1 MRSFEVTMS
10 DVQPLQPGDP
20 GRLGDHQLEGRLGEG
35 RRGVVF
41 RALHDG
47 APVAVKL
54 LHTRLTGDAA
64 AREEFLREAMA
75 AQRVS
80 GSRTAR
86 PIDAGVAGDWP
97 FLATDLV
104 AGPSLQ
110 QMLVQSGRGDRT
122 TVERLAVGIVLGLAQ
137 LHKAGIAHLDL
148 KPTNV
153 LIAHDG
159 PVLTDVGV
167 ARALTAGGL
176 PPEPGVPSF
185 QAPEQL
191 SGGNQGPS
199 SDMWAWAAIVATA
212 ASGKPPFG
220 EDSVEAVTNR
230 VLNSEPELH
239 RLPDSVRD
247 MVVMALNKDP
257 FRRPTA
263 EMVLQT
269 LLRRGLPLPA
279 SQLTEAQNLLL
290 APVPEDPWS
299 AESTAALPA
308 LEPAL
313 SQGPDFPDR
322 PADPFAGPY
331 LPPAPDRAEWPE
343 PEPLPNMTTVWNGSP
358 PVDVRTPAAAR
369 QDQRMIKGLGA
380 LVIGV
385 VVGIIVITLLWTGA
399 EDDDPPPAAEP
410 SSAPVANE
418 AAFSGTWRGT
428 AVNQSGVKFSI
439 EVTFADARQAT
450 AKIGVGNCSGR
461 LTRTGGSGQKI
472 QMSFTRTGGHC
483 TPGDVTVADPGDG
496 SLTYSWVK
504 PGSKRHH
511 YEATLRRS

>member
-1 MRSFEVTMS
+1 MS

-41 RALHDG
+41 QGLHGDV
-47 APVAVKL
+47 PVAVKL
-54 LHTRLTGDAA
+54 LHSRLGGDPE
-64 AREEFLREAMA
+64 ARGAFLREAMA
-75 AQRVS
+75 GRRVS

-86 PIDAGVAGDWP
+86 PIGADVAGDWP
-97 FLATDLV
+97 FLVTDLV
-104 AGPSLQ
+104 AGPPLQ

-122 TVERLAVGIVLGLAQ
+122 TVERLAVGIALALAQ
-137 LHKAGIAHLDL
+137 LHKAGITHLDL

-167 ARALTAGGL
+167 VRSLTAAGL
-176 PPEPGVPSF
+176 PPEPGVPAY

-191 SGGNQGPS
+191 GGAGAPGPS

-212 ASGKPPFG
+212 ASGRPPFG
-220 EDSVEAVTNR
+220 EDGAETVADR
-230 VLNSEPELH
+230 VLRGEPELH
-239 RLPDSVRD
+239 KLPDSVRD

-279 SQLTEAQNLLL
+279 SQQTEARDLLN
-290 APVPEDPWS
+290 APAPEDPWS
-299 AESTAALPA
+299 AESTLALPA

-313 SQGPDFPDR
+313 PAGPAAPER
-322 PADPFAGPY
+322 PADPFSGPY
-331 LPPAPDRAEWPE
+331 LPPAPDRDEWPE
-343 PEPLPNMTTVWNGSP
+343 PEPLPNMTAAWNGPP

-385 VVGIIVITLLWTGA
+385 VVGIIVITLLWNGA
-399 EDDDPPPAAEP
+399 EKDEP
-410 SSAPVANE
+410 KTAQSGTPSAPSQ

-428 AVNQSGVKFSI
+428 ATNQAGVQFSI
-439 EVTFADARQAT
+439 VVTFADAEQAT
-450 AKIGVGNCSGR
+450 AKLGVGNCTGR
-461 LTRTGGSGQKI
+461 LTRTGGSGQEMR
-472 QMSFTRTGGHC
+472 MSFTRTKGHC
-483 TPGDVTVADPGDG
+483 SPGDVTVKDAGDG
-496 SLTYSWVK
+496 SLFYSWAK
-504 PGSKRHH
+504 PGGKHH
-511 YEATLRRS
+511 YEATLKRE

>member
-1 MRSFEVTMS
+1 MS

-41 RALHDG
+41 RGLHAG

-54 LHTRLTGDAA
+54 LHTRLSGDPESRAA
-64 AREEFLREAMA
+64 FLHEAMA

-86 PIDAGVAGDWP
+86 PVGADVAGDWP
-97 FLATDLV
+97 FLVTEQV
-104 AGPSLQ
+104 VGPSLQ

-122 TVERLAVGIVLGLAQ
+122 TVERLAVGIVLALAQ

-153 LIAHDG
+153 LISHDG

-167 ARALTAGGL
+167 VRALTAGGL
-176 PPEPGVPSF
+176 PPDPGVPAF

-191 SGGNQGPS
+191 DSGNPGPS
-199 SDMWAWAAIVATA
+199 SDMWAWAAVVAAA

-220 EDSVEAVTNR
+220 DDNAEAVAVR
-230 VLNSEPELH
+230 VLHSDPELH

-279 SQLTEAQNLLL
+279 AQQTEAQHLLT
-290 APVPEDPWS
+290 APAPEDPWS
-299 AESTAALPA
+299 AESTAAMPV
-308 LEPAL
+308 LESAL
-313 SQGPDFPDR
+313 STGPAGPER
-322 PADPFAGPY
+322 PADPFSGPY
-331 LPPAPDRAEWPE
+331 LPPAPDRDEWPR
-343 PEPLPNMTTVWNGSP
+343 PEPLPNMTAAWNGPP

-385 VVGIIVITLLWTGA
+385 VVGIIVITLLWNGA
-399 EDDDPPPAAEP
+399 EKEAPQAAQTSAPPAQ
-410 SSAPVANE
+410 SE

-428 AVNQSGVKFSI
+428 ATNQAGVQFSI
-439 EVTFADARQAT
+439 EVTFTDAQQAT
-450 AKIGVGNCSGR
+450 AKLGVGNCAGR
-461 LTRTGGSGQKI
+461 LTRTGGTGQEI

-483 TPGDVTVADPGDG
+483 TPGAVTVKDPGDG
-496 SLTYSWVK
+496 SLVYSWTK
-504 PGSKRHH
+504 PGGKHH
-511 YEATLRRS
+511 YEATLKRG

>member
-1 MRSFEVTMS
+1 MS

-54 LHTRLTGDAA
+54 LHTRLPGDPG
-64 AREEFLREAMA
+64 AREEFLREAMT

-86 PIDAGVAGDWP
+86 PIDADVAGDWP

-104 AGPSLQ
+104 VGPSLQ
-110 QMLVQSGRGDRT
+110 QILVQSGRGDRT
-122 TVERLAVGIVLGLAQ
+122 TVERLAIGIVLGLAQ

-148 KPTNV
+148 KPSNV

-167 ARALTAGGL
+167 VRALAAGGL
-176 PPEPGVPSF
+176 PPEPGIPVF

-191 SGGNQGPS
+191 DSGTPGPS

-220 EDSVEAVTNR
+220 DDNAEAVAVR
-230 VLNSEPELH
+230 VLHSEPELH

-269 LLRRGLPLPA
+269 LLRRGLALPA
-279 SQLTEAQNLLL
+279 SQQTEAQNLLL

-313 SQGPDFPDR
+313 SQVPDR
-322 PADPFAGPY
+322 PADPFSGPY
-331 LPPAPDRAEWPE
+331 LPPAPDRNEWPE
-343 PEPLPNMTTVWNGSP
+343 PEPLPNMTATWNGPP

-369 QDQRMIKGLGA
+369 QDQRMVKGLGA

-385 VVGIIVITLLWTGA
+385 VVGIIVITLLWNGA
-399 EDDDPPPAAEP
+399 SDGDRPSTAQT
-410 SSAPVANE
+410 SSAPAGNE
-418 AAFSGTWRGT
+418 AAFSGVWRGT
-428 AVNQSGVKFSI
+428 ATNQSGVKFSI
-439 EVTFADARQAT
+439 EVNFTDAQKAT
-450 AKIGVGNCSGR
+450 AKIGAGNCTGM
-461 LTRTGGSGQKI
+461 LARTGGAGGKI
-472 QMSFTRTGGHC
+472 QMSFTRTGGQC
-483 TPGDVTVADPGDG
+483 TPGNVTVTDPGDG
-496 SLTYSWVK
+496 KLLYSWVL
-504 PGSKRHH
+504 PGRDRH
-511 YEATLRRS
+511 YEATLQRS

>member
-1 MRSFEVTMS
+1 MS

-41 RALHDG
+41 RGLHEG

-54 LHTRLTGDAA
+54 LHTRLTGDPA

-86 PIDAGVAGDWP
+86 PIGADVAGDWP

-104 AGPSLQ
+104 VGPSLQ

-122 TVERLAVGIVLGLAQ
+122 TVERLAVGIALGLAQ
-137 LHKAGIAHLDL
+137 LHKAGITHLDL

-167 ARALTAGGL
+167 ARALAAGGL
-176 PPEPGVPSF
+176 PPEPGIPSF
-185 QAPEQL
+185 QAPEQIG
-191 SGGNQGPS
+191 GGNPGPS

-212 ASGKPPFG
+212 ASGRPPFG
-220 EDSVEAVTNR
+220 DDTAEAVADR
-230 VLNSEPELH
+230 VLRSEPELH
-239 RLPDSVRD
+239 KIPDSVRD

-279 SQLTEAQNLLL
+279 SQQTEAQNLLT
-290 APVPEDPWS
+290 APAPEDPWS
-299 AESTAALPA
+299 AESTAAMPA
-308 LEPAL
+308 LEPAFA
-313 SQGPDFPDR
+313 QGPAGR
-322 PADPFAGPY
+322 ELPADPFAGPY
-331 LPPAPDRAEWPE
+331 LPPAPDRNEWPE
-343 PEPLPNMTTVWNGSP
+343 PEPLPNMTAVWNGAP

-369 QDQRMIKGLGA
+369 QDQRMVKGLGA
-380 LVIGV
+380 LVIGLV
-385 VVGIIVITLLWTGA
+385 VSIIVIALLWNGAADDGAPQASPTGA
-399 EDDDPPPAAEP
+399 APSAE
-410 SSAPVANE
+410 SE
-418 AAFSGTWRGT
+418 AAFSGTWRGRAT
-428 AVNQSGVKFSI
+428 NQSGAQFGI
-439 EVTFADARQAT
+439 EVTFSDAQKAT
-450 AKIGVGNCSGR
+450 AKLGVGNCTGE
-461 LTRTGGSGQKI
+461 LARTGGSGKEI
-472 QMSFTRTGGHC
+472 KMSFTRTGGRC
-483 TPGDVTVADPGDG
+483 TPGEVTVTDPGDG
-496 SLTYSWVK
+496 SLRYSWVQ
-504 PGSKRHH
+504 PGRNRH
-511 YEATLRRS
+511 YEATLKRQ